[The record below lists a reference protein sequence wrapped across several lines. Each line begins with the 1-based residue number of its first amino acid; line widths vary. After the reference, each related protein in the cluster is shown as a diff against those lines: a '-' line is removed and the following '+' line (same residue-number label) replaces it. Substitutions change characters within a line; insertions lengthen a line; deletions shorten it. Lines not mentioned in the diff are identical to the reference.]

1 MSPHEI
7 TAHRAERAALQ
18 MTPQDDAA
26 AIAWR
31 DACDAW
37 NVAAKRAATDADR
50 AAIRARVGYCLG
62 RAHAIEIARHH

>member
-1 MSPHEI
+1 MTPQEI
-7 TAHRAERAALQ
+7 TAHRAECAADD

-37 NVAAKRAATDADR
+37 RVAAKRAATDTDR
-50 AAIRARVGYCLG
+50 AASRGRAMYCLG
-62 RAHAIEIARHH
+62 RAHAIEVARHP